1 MGNTYETNEKKNEP
15 YLDCKEKCNNCGR
28 SQCFN
33 NINLHKQIFELGKQF
48 ENKVNDIP
56 NYLSKKLN
64 EISDDLKNNYNI
76 IHGCTGCTESNHFIE
91 EVTLQKDII
100 VNNIKKKNNNLSN
113 LYKNE
118 VKNLEKEH
126 YYILNEFRNDFNIK
140 KKNYIKKENPKI
152 KDLEIEKQNVEEIKT
167 KKKMEYTQ
175 DKKDDIINEYMKE
188 ENIKYENNLK
198 EEKKLID
205 NEYSFNIEDIKFEY
219 TENEKDTINLYK
231 NQINQIQNYSKIIPN
246 YNDIINNFKLNV
258 YFNC

>member
-100 VNNIKKKNNNLSN
+100 VNDIKKINNNLRN

-118 VKNLEKEH
+118 VKILEM
-126 YYILNEFRNDFNIK
+126 NI
-140 KKNYIKKENPKI
+140 
-152 KDLEIEKQNVEEIKT
+152 
-167 KKKMEYTQ
+167 
-175 DKKDDIINEYMKE
+175 II
-188 ENIKYENNLK
+188 
-198 EEKKLID
+198 
-205 NEYSFNIEDIKFEY
+205 F
-219 TENEKDTINLYK
+219 
-231 NQINQIQNYSKIIPN
+231 
-246 YNDIINNFKLNV
+246 
-258 YFNC
+258 